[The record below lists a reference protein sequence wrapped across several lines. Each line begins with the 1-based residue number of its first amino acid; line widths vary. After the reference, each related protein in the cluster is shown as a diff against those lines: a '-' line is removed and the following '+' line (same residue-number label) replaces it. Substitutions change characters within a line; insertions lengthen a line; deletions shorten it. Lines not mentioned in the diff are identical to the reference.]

1 MAPTTFSTSGNCGS
15 GRGFRGSRS
24 SAASLASSGPK
35 GFYEGGHQLE
45 KLEFALAVAITRGD
59 STRSELLRQ
68 QIAELGG
75 NAEEPGT

>member
-1 MAPTTFSTSGNCGS
+1 MAST
-15 GRGFRGSRS
+15 
-24 SAASLASSGPK
+24 GPK

-45 KLEFALAVAITRGD
+45 KLEFALAVAMTRGD
-59 STRSELLRQ
+59 SSRSELLRQ